1 MSDSLS
7 FLLRRLRFFSCR
19 SSLAPFLT
27 SARAVSGTIDDAR
40 RFFELFDHYAGDR
53 NQVFG
58 PDPE

>member
-1 MSDSLS
+1 MSPSW
-7 FLLRRLRFFSCR
+7 LRFFSCR
-19 SSLAPFLT
+19 SGLEQFLKGT
-27 SARAVSGTIDDAR
+27 RAVGGTIDDAR